1 MVHSEMYYN
10 IAKRQVYEILAMHIS
25 MDANIIIYILFQ
37 SASQ

>member
-10 IAKRQVYEILAMHIS
+10 IAKRQVYEILAMHTS
-25 MDANIIIYILFQ
+25 MDAIIIICIFLQ

>member
-10 IAKRQVYEILAMHIS
+10 IAKLHVYEILTMHIS
-25 MDANIIIYILFQ
+25 VDANFIIYIFFQ